1 MLCYRDNK
9 EFEVS
14 SIAGLYAG
22 THCEHNR
29 NECDL
34 LHKCSQEGTELCED
48 LINGY
53 KCNCRHGY
61 TGELCEIHI
70 DQVRSFF
77 FRLQKMKKSDF
88 MTL

>member
-1 MLCYRDNK
+1 MKFKIKKRSK
-9 EFEVS
+9 FVAFS
-14 SIAGLYAG
+14 GA
-22 THCEHNR
+22 HCEHNR

-48 LINGY
+48 LINDY

-70 DQVRSFF
+70 DQVIMIITFFNFSSFF
-77 FRLQKMKKSDF
+77 KVKLSNFNI
-88 MTL
+88 